1 MSDTTNTSGNT
12 DCAKSPSNLP
22 VVDLSLRDYF
32 AAKAMHALIVEP
44 PWCDGG
50 IATVHLW
57 SKGFNG
63 PDPCDRY
70 AFDAYAMAD
79 AMIAARTQ

>member
-32 AAKAMHALIVEP
+32 AAKAMQAAATNP
-44 PWCDGG
+44 TGADGFTF
-50 IATVHLW
+50 AERASW
-57 SKGFNG
+57 
-63 PDPCDRY
+63 
-70 AFDAYAMAD
+70 AYQQAD

>member
-32 AAKAMHALIVEP
+32 AAKAIEGAASG
-44 PWCDGG
+44 DGG
-50 IATVHLW
+50 LPYSNYCQVIA
-57 SKGFNG
+57 K
-63 PDPCDRY
+63 R
-70 AFDAYAMAD
+70 AYAIAD
-79 AMIAARTQ
+79 AMLAAR